1 MRTYEAVFIFR
12 SEAEALAEGKEFVKN
27 LFASSG
33 CTIVKEEEMG
43 NRELAYEVKNNKR
56 GHYHV
61 YEIEADPQALPTMD
75 RAIKLRN
82 EILKYLVIRKEE

>member
-12 SEAEALAEGKEFVKN
+12 PEAEALAEGREFVKN

-33 CTIVKEEEMG
+33 CTIVKEEEVG
-43 NRELAYEVKNNKR
+43 NRELAYEVKKNRR

-61 YEIEADPQALPTMD
+61 YQIEADPQALMGLD
-75 RAIKLRN
+75 KAIKLRS